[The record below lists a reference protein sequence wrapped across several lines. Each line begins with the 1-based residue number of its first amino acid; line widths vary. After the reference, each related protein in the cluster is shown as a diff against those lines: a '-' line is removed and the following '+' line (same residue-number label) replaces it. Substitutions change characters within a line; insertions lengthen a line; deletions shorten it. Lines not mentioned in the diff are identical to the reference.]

1 MTPQKNMHEINRQEG
16 LSVRSLCSFFR
27 PFLLKGSPIMSCLI
41 CHYETVFDHLRKL
54 IWNLHCWQGYVLVAR
69 YLLHCFVL
77 LNKCPM
83 LWLVP
88 LPWDIWASTTSGCRF
103 YSGQK
108 IFIEVE
114 FMHLSFHFQNLSSDF
129 NAFTR
134 NRDNPCLESEV
145 TGFIVN
151 KDAK

>member
-1 MTPQKNMHEINRQEG
+1 MTPQKNMHEMNRQEG

>member
-1 MTPQKNMHEINRQEG
+1 MTPQKNMHEMNRQEG

-88 LPWDIWASTTSGCRF
+88 LPRDIWASTTSGCRF

>member
-1 MTPQKNMHEINRQEG
+1 MTPQKNMHEMNRQEG

-129 NAFTR
+129 NAFAR
-134 NRDNPCLESEV
+134 NRDNPCFESEV

>member
-1 MTPQKNMHEINRQEG
+1 MTPQENMHEINRQEG

>member
-1 MTPQKNMHEINRQEG
+1 MHEMNRQEG
-16 LSVRSLCSFFR
+16 ISVSSLCSFFR
-27 PFLLKGSPIMSCLI
+27 PFLLKGSPIMPCLI

-69 YLLHCFVL
+69 NLLYCFVL

-83 LWLVP
+83 LCLVL
-88 LPWDIWASTTSGCRF
+88 LPWDIWASTTSGSRF

-108 IFIEVE
+108 IIIEVE
-114 FMHLSFHFQNLSSDF
+114 FMHSSFLFQTLSSDF

-151 KDAK
+151 